1 MRVPVSIDPLKR
13 SAVPAA
19 QYSFEQFNIRH
30 DLCHST
36 IDLVAFRVYAFNVYK
51 WRMPMPRAAVD
62 DNNRV
67 ALRVRPA
74 DKAVIMRAVALAQTD
89 MTTFILQTALR
100 EAQSVIEEHERVKL
114 TQRDSRLV
122 MELLENPPAPNS
134 KLRKAARAI
143 PERR

>member
-1 MRVPVSIDPLKR
+1 
-13 SAVPAA
+13 
-19 QYSFEQFNIRH
+19 
-30 DLCHST
+30 
-36 IDLVAFRVYAFNVYK
+36 
-51 WRMPMPRAAVD
+51 MPRAVVN

-89 MTTFILQTALR
+89 MTTFILRTALR

-122 MELLENPPAPNS
+122 MELLENPPPPNA
-134 KLRKAARAI
+134 KLRKAARAL